1 MTQVVKL
8 QVAIEAHGES
18 LDELTLR
25 RPTVQEVRSIKALPY
40 RIDKS
45 EEVSLDMDVAAKYIA
60 VCAGI
65 PPSSVN
71 QLDLADLNGL
81 SWAVASF
88 FHECGVA
95 AIGDLIAAAYDLAW
109 FWKVDPEQM
118 MARPLDVLRESLEH
132 AQRINAMQQVQ

>member
-1 MTQVVKL
+1 MSSAVKL

-18 LDELTLR
+18 LTELNLR
-25 RPTVQEVRSIKALPY
+25 RPTVQEVRAIKALPY
-40 RIDKS
+40 KIDKS

-71 QLDLADLNGL
+71 QLDLADLNAL

-88 FHECGVA
+88 FMSA
-95 AIGDLIAAAYDLAW
+95 ASQPSAT
-109 FWKVDPEQM
+109 
-118 MARPLDVLRESLEH
+118 
-132 AQRINAMQQVQ
+132 